1 MDGVFDFEDIDDA
14 LPLLP
19 LAARRAL
26 DVAGLK
32 LSLRAWQR
40 LDVEAR
46 RALVVA
52 GGEPVVDVEAVERAV
67 AVAEPAPIPR
77 APDDEQRLAAPPAGL
92 SARLAGRWSSLSP
105 LARFAI
111 AHLEGRGNAARLEE
125 ALAELVPSPAQSSR
139 AQPLTH
145 LDEKGQARMVDVGDK
160 AITHRRAVARGAVV
174 MSPDTARLVVDAA
187 GPKGDVL
194 AVARVA
200 GIMAAKKTPELIPL
214 CHGIALHRV
223 AVTFEIDAEAGRI
236 LVEAVAEARDR
247 TGVEMEAMV
256 AASVAALTIYDML
269 KAVER
274 GIVISEILLQEKS
287 GGRSGHYHRE
297 DPTS

>member
-1 MDGVFDFEDIDDA
+1 MDGVFGFEDIDDA

-32 LSLRAWQR
+32 LSLSAWQG
-40 LDVEAR
+40 LGLEAR

-52 GGEPVVDVEAVERAV
+52 GSGNVVDVAAVREAVTGAD
-67 AVAEPAPIPR
+67 PAPSAR
-77 APDDEQRLAAPPAGL
+77 AADDE
-92 SARLAGRWSSLSP
+92 ARLADPPASLRARLGEHWPALSP
-105 LARFAI
+105 LARFAV
-111 AHLEGRGNAARLEE
+111 AHLEKRGNSARLEE
-125 ALAELVPSPAQSSR
+125 ALAELLPDSPV
-139 AQPLTH
+139 LTH
-145 LDEKGQARMVDVGDK
+145 LDEKGQARMVDVGEK
-160 AITHRRAVARGAVV
+160 AITHRRAVARGNVIMA
-174 MSPDTARLVVDAA
+174 PATARLVADGA

-223 AVTFEIDAEAGRI
+223 AVTFDVDTDAGRI
-236 LVEAVAEARDR
+236 AIEAVAEARDR

-274 GIVISEILLQEKS
+274 GIVITEVVLQEKS
-287 GGRSGHYHRE
+287 GGRSGHYLRAA
-297 DPTS
+297 PTTEEST

>member
-1 MDGVFDFEDIDDA
+1 MDGVFDFEDIDDG

-26 DVAGLK
+26 DAAGLR
-32 LSLRAWQR
+32 LSLKAWQG
-40 LDVEAR
+40 LDLSSRRQMVTAGRGEDVDVAAVRAAVVEA
-46 RALVVA
+46 
-52 GGEPVVDVEAVERAV
+52 D
-67 AVAEPAPIPR
+67 PAPDEQP
-77 APDDEQRLAAPPAGL
+77 PDDERRLQAAPERL
-92 SARLAGRWSSLSP
+92 SERLGARWSALSP

-111 AHLEGRGNAARLEE
+111 AHLEQRGNAARLEE
-125 ALAELVPSPAQSSR
+125 ALGELVAS
-139 AQPLTH
+139 QPLTH

-160 AITHRRAVARGAVV
+160 AITHRRAVARGNV
-174 MSPDTARLVVDAA
+174 MMAPETARMVADGA

-223 AVTFEIDAEAGRI
+223 AVTFDVDADAGCI
-236 LVEAVAEARDR
+236 AVEAVAEARDR

-274 GIVISEILLQEKS
+274 GIVIAEVVLQEKS
-287 GGRSGHYHRE
+287 GGRSGHYRRGE
-297 DPTS
+297 PS